1 MRIQR
6 PMAIKQGGC
15 TKSTSPWRGSIVRH
29 IMVESCAQ
37 QHLRSNWPPCTDG
50 GRLTNVIVLHL
61 VQIVLHTICTRSLSR
76 SSLFVV
82 SYNSHL
88 SFVSVVDYHKTQR
101 DNILS
106 THTGCLLDHDASWH
120 VQFYTR
126 QKKGCA
132 SVICVSHYEDQI
144 PFHPAMHAMHV
155 LSFLVI
161 QQINVHMRCTLLSS
175 NLCQPCISFSICEMH
190 VIL

>member
-6 PMAIKQGGC
+6 PMAIKQGAC
-15 TKSTSPWRGSIVRH
+15 TRSTSAWCRSKVRKH

-37 QHLRSNWPPCTDG
+37 HLRSDWPPCTDG

-61 VQIVLHTICTRSLSR
+61 VQIVLHLVQTVLHTICTRSSSR
-76 SSLFVV
+76 SSLLIQITLV
-82 SYNSHL
+82 S
-88 SFVSVVDYHKTQR
+88 VSVVDYHKTQR

-106 THTGCLLDHDASWH
+106 THTGCLLDHDASWRA
-120 VQFYTR
+120 QSYTR

-144 PFHPAMHAMHV
+144 PFHPAMHACIF
-155 LSFLVI
+155 FLMI
-161 QQINVHMRCTLLSS
+161 QQINVWDV
-175 NLCQPCISFSICEMH
+175 F
-190 VIL
+190 

>member
-15 TKSTSPWRGSIVRH
+15 TKSTSPWSKVRH
-29 IMVESCAQ
+29 IMVECCAQ

-50 GRLTNVIVLHL
+50 GRLTTNVIVLHL
-61 VQIVLHTICTRSLSR
+61 VQTVLHIICTRSSSR
-76 SSLFVV
+76 SYLLIQITFV
-82 SYNSHL
+82 S
-88 SFVSVVDYHKTQR
+88 VSVVDYHKTQR

-161 QQINVHMRCTLLSS
+161 QQINVHMRCTLL
-175 NLCQPCISFSICEMH
+175 
-190 VIL
+190 